1 MVHHDPGDTD
11 APARSALPVTY
22 APPIPPA
29 DELPEADVHLWHQV
43 TKLKD
48 DLDQAGYYRQLH
60 GKRILALEH
69 ELHALR
75 ASTWRRELN

>member
-60 GKRILALEH
+60 GNESWPLSTSYMH
-69 ELHALR
+69 YGR
-75 ASTWRRELN
+75 APGAAS